1 MTAQAHGLEAVPSDE
16 VGLEPDEVEAIELDL
31 LLEAI
36 YRAYRFDFRNY
47 ARSSLKR
54 RLWKRAHQEGFDT
67 LSALQEKVLRDPACM
82 ERLLRDLSVN
92 VTSMFRDPSFYRAFR
107 AKVVPMLKT
116 YPFVRIWHAGCSTG
130 EEVYSIAILLREEG
144 LLERT
149 RIYATDV
156 NATVLDQARAGVF
169 PLAKMREYTKNYM
182 EAGGSSS
189 FSDYYVTAYEGAR
202 FQPALMENTV
212 FAQHNLASDASF
224 NEFNVIMCRN
234 VMIYFAKSLQDHVH
248 DLFYKSLGMFGVLA
262 LGHKESIKFTRHES
276 SYEVLDA
283 TEKLYRRTS

>member
-1 MTAQAHGLEAVPSDE
+1 LHVVPSGTALGTD
-16 VGLEPDEVEAIELDL
+16 DVEEIEMDL

-36 YRAYRFDFRNY
+36 HRAYHIDFRNY

-54 RLWKRAHQEGFDT
+54 RLWRRAHQENVET
-67 LSALQEKVLRDPACM
+67 LSALQERVLRDPMCM

-107 AKVVPMLKT
+107 TKVVPMLKT
-116 YPFVRIWHAGCSTG
+116 YPFLRVWHAGCSTG

-144 LLERT
+144 LLDRT

-156 NATVLDQARAGVF
+156 NASVIDQARAGVF

-182 EAGGSSS
+182 DAGGSSS

-202 FQPALMENTV
+202 FQQSLMENTV
-212 FAQHNLASDASF
+212 FAEHNLASDASF

-234 VMIYFAKSLQDHVH
+234 VMIYFAKPLQDHVH

-262 LGHKESIKFTRHES
+262 LGHKESLKFSRHEE
-276 SYEVLDA
+276 SYEVLDPL
-283 TEKLYRRTS
+283 EKLYRRIA